1 MYFWV
6 FSFQLIS
13 ASSLCSPELAVLP
26 SALLP
31 WSHQL
36 DALVRGHIESNWKN
50 EVVEQGGRGGLVTRQ
65 EYNEASQKEKPELKR
80 KDQGQYGKEAPTEM
94 GNLNLT
100 INQQCTIHSS
110 PNKYQL

>member
-50 EVVEQGGRGGLVTRQ
+50 EVVE
-65 EYNEASQKEKPELKR
+65 
-80 KDQGQYGKEAPTEM
+80 
-94 GNLNLT
+94 
-100 INQQCTIHSS
+100 
-110 PNKYQL
+110 